1 MGLCEPSV
9 CLCDRIMIKDKQ
21 NRIHNYLRISLTEK
35 CNLRCTYC
43 MPAEGIPLLPSAAL
57 MSATEIFDI
66 AQTFVT
72 MGVNKIRLTGGE
84 PLVRKDFTEILR
96 KLSTL
101 GAEVAISTNGI
112 LVDKYIPLFKELG
125 VKKLN
130 LSLDSLDP
138 IKFRQITRRD
148 HFKKVMQNLDL
159 LLNEGFEVKIN
170 VVLMKGFNEDEILD
184 FIQFTKDKNVDVRFI
199 EFMPF
204 GGNDWKSEKLVS
216 LDEIVSLA
224 KNAFG
229 ANLIKLKDH
238 KNDTTKNFKIEGFLG
253 KWGVISTVTSP
264 FCTGCNRMRITA
276 DGKMKNCLFSNNEM
290 DLLSPL
296 REGKKIDKL
305 VQLAVYDKHA
315 VRGGMDTHEK
325 FADKKLNQ
333 ENRSMIAIGG

>member
-1 MGLCEPSV
+1 
-9 CLCDRIMIKDKQ
+9 
-21 NRIHNYLRISLTEK
+21 
-35 CNLRCTYC
+35 
-43 MPAEGIPLLPSAAL
+43 
-57 MSATEIFDI
+57 MSANEVFEI
-66 AQTFVT
+66 AQTFVE

-84 PLVRKDFTEILR
+84 PLVRKDFAEILR

-112 LVDKYIPLFKELG
+112 LVDKYISLFKEVG
-125 VKKLN
+125 VTKIN

-138 IKFRQITRRD
+138 DKFKHITRRD
-148 HFKKVMQNLDL
+148 HFNKVMQNLDL
-159 LLNEGFEVKIN
+159 LFDEGFEVKIN
-170 VVLMKGFNEDEILD
+170 VVLMKGFNEVEIVD
-184 FIQFTKDKNVDVRFI
+184 FINFTQTRKVDVRFI

-216 LDEIVSLA
+216 LDEIVTLA
-224 KNAFG
+224 KKAFG
-229 ANLIKLKDH
+229 ASLLKLKDH

-264 FCTGCNRMRITA
+264 FCAGCNRMRLTA

-296 REGKKIDKL
+296 REGKEIEKL
-305 VQLAVYDKHA
+305 VQLALYDKHA
-315 VRGGMDTHEK
+315 VRGGMDTREK
-325 FADKKLNQ
+325 FSDKKLNQ